1 MRNRLGII
9 AFVIIIALVFVACPQ
24 QSDEIVLNWPT
35 FWVGQDSK
43 AATVRALVD
52 EFNAQNEGV
61 IRVEMEAIP
70 DVDGYREKINALIA
84 AGDVPD
90 IFIFNPDATTFQFYE
105 ADLLFDFTDYLK
117 GTWGEVFVPGSVADA
132 TRDGRVK
139 SLPYEIAITPIWYNA
154 ALFEQAGISEFPRT
168 IDEFWVAADKLL
180 AAGITPTSQMTGGS
194 NAWTSML
201 WYSHLL
207 ASIGGEDVWSNRLP
221 DAQYEQAADIM
232 QRIYQQ
238 YTTKDAV
245 GGDAGVSGGHFL
257 SGKTAIFING
267 PWYIGRVRADAPEV
281 YENTRLAPAPAV
293 RGGSYGHTIGFQL
306 SNLAA
311 ANTDDPD
318 RAEAIV
324 NFMKWMTAPQN
335 VRTVSLDSG
344 SLFAIQF
351 DVGNADLDHLQRQF
365 IEIAG
370 NATFIVPHFQSQYPT
385 DLVAEFG
392 QGLGALALGQKNSSD
407 FVSTLA
413 TYDN

>member
-1 MRNRLGII
+1 MKKILII
-9 AFVIIIALVFVACPQ
+9 SMLLIASLIFVSCAK
-24 QSDEIVLNWPT
+24 QSEEIVLNWPT

-43 AATVRALVD
+43 AATVQALVD
-52 EFNAQNEGV
+52 EFNTQNAGA
-61 IRVEMEAIP
+61 IRVDIESIP

-90 IFIFNPDATTFQFYE
+90 IFIFNPDATTFQFYQG
-105 ADLLFDFTDYLK
+105 DLLLDLTTSLS
-117 GTWGEVFVPGSVADA
+117 GAWGEAFVPGAIADA
-132 TRDGRVK
+132 TRNGHTK
-139 SLPYEIAITPIWYNA
+139 SVPYEIAVTPIWYNQ
-154 ALFEQAGISEFPRT
+154 ALFDQAGIDEFPRT
-168 IDEFWVAADKLL
+168 IDEFWDAADKLV
-180 AAGITPTSQMTGGS
+180 ANGITPTSQMTGGS

-207 ASIGGEDVWSNRLP
+207 ASIGGENVWDNRLP
-221 DAQYEQAADIM
+221 HSQYQRAAEVM
-232 QRIYQQ
+232 QRLFTQ

-267 PWYIGRVRADAPEV
+267 PWYIGRIRDDAPEV
-281 YENTRLAPAPAV
+281 YANTRIAPAPALP
-293 RGGSYGHTIGFQL
+293 GGSHGHQIGFQL

-311 ANTDDPD
+311 GNTDDPD
-318 RAEAIV
+318 RAAAIV
-324 NFMKWMTAPQN
+324 NFLKWMTDPKN

-351 DVGNADLDHLQRQF
+351 EIGNAELDPLQRQF
-365 IEIAG
+365 IEATS

-392 QGLGALALGQKNSSD
+392 QNLGALALEQINAEE